1 MIITAGAALCLLTA
15 VTSAAQEADSL
26 RTYPIDEAVVTGTR
40 NRTDVRHLS
49 QTVSVVNRD
58 KIEQTMQPSLLP
70 VLNEQIPGLFTTA
83 RGIMGYGVSGG
94 AAGGISLR
102 GLSGGSARMM
112 VLIDGHP
119 QYAGIFGH
127 PVADA
132 YQTLLAD
139 RVEVLRGPASVL
151 YGSNAMGGVINIV
164 TRQPEGD
171 GLRGRFHTGYG
182 SYNTLETEA
191 GAMLRNGRFSA
202 NVSASYNR
210 TDGHRENMGFSQ
222 YGGYAKLGYQFTDN
236 WQLLADLDLT
246 HFDASCPGPVSA
258 PLIDAD
264 QGITRGMTSLSVRND
279 YGKTSGALSFFYNWG
294 RHSIGDGHK
303 ADVIITDKYTFES
316 YDDMMGVSLYQSA
329 VLFEGNRTTVGADW
343 FRYGGKAWN
352 DYQMQPDKN
361 LVDKHETELA
371 AYFDFRQ
378 HIGSVLTLN
387 AGLRADH
394 HSRIGTEWV
403 PQAGAAAHLPH
414 HIEVKASVAKGFRYP
429 ILREMYMF
437 PPQNPDLKPESSWN
451 YELAISQKL
460 LGGRLSYGVNLFHID
475 AKNIILT
482 LPNPSGAGK
491 LNQNSGELHNSGAEI
506 QAAWRI
512 SRAWSVNANY
522 SYLHMKEPVIAAPE
536 HKAYAGASWTE
547 GRWSVSTGLQYVAG
561 LYTSTSPVQKED
573 FLLWNVRS
581 SFKVCKWLDLWA
593 RGENLLAQE
602 YEINAGYP
610 MPGATVVAGFD
621 IRL

>member
-1 MIITAGAALCLLTA
+1 
-15 VTSAAQEADSL
+15 
-26 RTYPIDEAVVTGTR
+26 
-40 NRTDVRHLS
+40 
-49 QTVSVVNRD
+49 
-58 KIEQTMQPSLLP
+58 
-70 VLNEQIPGLFTTA
+70 
-83 RGIMGYGVSGG
+83 
-94 AAGGISLR
+94 
-102 GLSGGSARMM
+102 
-112 VLIDGHP
+112 
-119 QYAGIFGH
+119 
-127 PVADA
+127 
-132 YQTLLAD
+132 
-139 RVEVLRGPASVL
+139 
-151 YGSNAMGGVINIV
+151 
-164 TRQPEGD
+164 
-171 GLRGRFHTGYG
+171 
-182 SYNTLETEA
+182 
-191 GAMLRNGRFSA
+191 
-202 NVSASYNR
+202 
-210 TDGHRENMGFSQ
+210 
-222 YGGYAKLGYQFTDN
+222 
-236 WQLLADLDLT
+236 
-246 HFDASCPGPVSA
+246 
-258 PLIDAD
+258 
-264 QGITRGMTSLSVRND
+264 
-279 YGKTSGALSFFYNWG
+279 
-294 RHSIGDGHK
+294 
-303 ADVIITDKYTFES
+303 
-316 YDDMMGVSLYQSA
+316 MMGVSLYQSA

-352 DYQMQPDKN
+352 DYQMQPHKD

-491 LNQNSGELHNSGAEI
+491 LNQNSGELHNSGVEI

-547 GRWSVSTGLQYVAG
+547 GRWSVST
-561 LYTSTSPVQKED
+561 
-573 FLLWNVRS
+573 
-581 SFKVCKWLDLWA
+581 
-593 RGENLLAQE
+593 
-602 YEINAGYP
+602 
-610 MPGATVVAGFD
+610 
-621 IRL
+621 